1 MLGACADGSDA
12 VLDGDWSTPP
22 CADSSRPDMSKCV
35 CANGE
40 KAWAFGGRHGGQHQ
54 GGPNGGHTWGSGRR
68 GNWNKD
74 N

>member
-1 MLGACADGSDA
+1 MLGACANGSDA
-12 VLDGDWSTPP
+12 VLNGDWSTPP

-40 KAWAFGGRHGGQHQ
+40 KAWSGFRGHHGGPPQ
-54 GGPNGGHTWGSGRR
+54 GRQQWGSERR
-68 GNWNKD
+68 SSWIKD